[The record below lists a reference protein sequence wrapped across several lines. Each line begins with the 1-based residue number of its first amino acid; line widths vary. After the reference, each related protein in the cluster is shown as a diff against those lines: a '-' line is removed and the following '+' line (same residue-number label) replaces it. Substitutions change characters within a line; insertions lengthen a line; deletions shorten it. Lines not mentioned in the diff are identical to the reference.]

1 LIDAGPRRRPNPVWL
16 GLGIVGWV
24 GLVVL
29 AGSMWNANPRAA
41 GFDLE
46 LLLRAGRAVAEG
58 QSPYDPSLV
67 AGNAPAATDLFYSYP
82 PPVAQAMSLFAAVPS
97 AVMFAALWIVAVL
110 GLAVGTRVVARRF
123 APDLGGSA
131 AILPVVAV
139 APLFLPFAVALL
151 FGNLDAL
158 FPFVYA
164 VVLVGAVV
172 PVGAARPRVIAG
184 VALAAATVAKVHP
197 GGLGLWFV
205 GRAAR
210 EWREGRRSGGAAVVV
225 VSAAVA
231 ALAIVVLSIALGG
244 LDLWRDYLPVASAA
258 SNARLL
264 DQLNAGPAAQLA
276 LLLGGDEALVRTI
289 HLPVAIVA
297 VVAALAAGAFV
308 RDALTGVA
316 IAAVASLVVLPVTWY
331 HYPVALIP
339 FGVAAILRA
348 RGTSAA
354 NRTTMLVA
362 AAGIVATL
370 SIAWVPGVWV
380 AIALGLAAVFVS
392 ASASET

>member
-1 LIDAGPRRRPNPVWL
+1 MIDAGPRRRPNPVWL

-41 GFDLE
+41 GFDLA

-58 QSPYDPSLV
+58 QSPYDPALV
-67 AGNAPAATDLFYSYP
+67 AGNAPGATDLFYSYP

-97 AVMFAALWIVAVL
+97 AVMFAALWIVAIL

-123 APDLGGSA
+123 APGLGGAA

-158 FPFVYA
+158 FPFAYA
-164 VVLVGAVV
+164 LVLVGAVA
-172 PVGAARPRVIAG
+172 PVGVARPRVIAG

-210 EWREGRRSGGAAVVV
+210 EWREGRRDGASVVV

-231 ALAIVVLSIALGG
+231 GLAIVALSIVLGG

-264 DQLNAGPAAQLA
+264 NPLNAGPAAQLA